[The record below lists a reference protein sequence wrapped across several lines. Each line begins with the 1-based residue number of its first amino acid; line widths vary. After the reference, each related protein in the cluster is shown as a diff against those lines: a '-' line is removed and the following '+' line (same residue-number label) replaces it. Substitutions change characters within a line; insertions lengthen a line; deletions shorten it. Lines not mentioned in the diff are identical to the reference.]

1 MKIVEF
7 KNPKGLIEF
16 GLVGAETWEDFDSL
30 VGILK
35 ENVGVQPMDIVDGP
49 DVRRCRID
57 YHGVTVILR
66 YYDQLGNSLF
76 SADTAPESVEQAR
89 SLAYAILKALQGS

>member
-30 VGILK
+30 VAILK
-35 ENVGVQPMDIVDGP
+35 ESAGVQSMEVVDGP

-57 YHGVTVILR
+57 YHGVTIILR
-66 YYDQLGNSLF
+66 YYDQLGNSLY
-76 SADTAPESVEQAR
+76 SADSAPESVKQVR
-89 SLAYAILKALQGS
+89 SLAHAILKSLRGA